1 MRGFTAL
8 KGQGANPRVF
18 CLVMEIAFFQESGVK
33 RCPKRQ
39 LSLLLFQYVPQRKRN
54 PTAARMEKVTIAGV
68 NPYRPIFRI
77 ADSSPLTLHSF
88 AMAPARMM
96 ALARNPPRSIME
108 PRSTF
113 FILLSADWY
122 IFMRPVSCYRH
133 DLHGNTA
140 ETIFLRELFGK
151 SPRPASL
158 TVRMK
163 MKGCQPS
170 LHPAGLATTFL
181 SV

>member
-1 MRGFTAL
+1 MSQNMRGFAAL

-68 NPYRPIFRI
+68 NPYRPIFRM

-96 ALARNPPRSIME
+96 ALARNLPRSIME

-113 FILLSADWY
+113 FL
-122 IFMRPVSCYRH
+122 IFFQIGIFTCGPFPAIGTICMATLRKRFSCANCSEN
-133 DLHGNTA
+133 L
-140 ETIFLRELFGK
+140 
-151 SPRPASL
+151 PA
-158 TVRMK
+158 R
-163 MKGCQPS
+163 Q
-170 LHPAGLATTFL
+170 A
-181 SV
+181 